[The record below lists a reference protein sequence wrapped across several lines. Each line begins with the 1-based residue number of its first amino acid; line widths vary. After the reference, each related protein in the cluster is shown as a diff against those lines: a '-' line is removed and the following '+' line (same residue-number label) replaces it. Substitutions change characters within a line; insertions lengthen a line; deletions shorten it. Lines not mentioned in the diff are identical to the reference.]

1 MGSLEIFFLM
11 FIVIGVFVG
20 FVVFELRNRKEHAPS
35 TGGDNV
41 PSHLHRGINSSSIAG
56 EGLSGLPGL
65 LITVAF
71 VFMFFG
77 IFLPRQNQWFLVLFV
92 AVEIAAAGLYVALTR
107 RSRRGAEE
115 IRRALHRIN
124 EKPNGKA

>member
-20 FVVFELRNRKEHAPS
+20 FVVFELGNRKEHAPS

-65 LITVAF
+65 LI
-71 VFMFFG
+71 
-77 IFLPRQNQWFLVLFV
+77 
-92 AVEIAAAGLYVALTR
+92 
-107 RSRRGAEE
+107 SRRDAEE
-115 IRRALHRIN
+115 ISRALHRIN